1 MVETLVQQII
11 GVEASL
17 VGFEFDGEL
26 GRGGMGAVFR
36 VRKRDGGSPRALKI
50 VLPEFADHP
59 TIRTFFAR
67 EMQNSLALHH
77 AHIVESYAA
86 GVSGNTPYLVMEY
99 CAGGNLDG
107 LIDRFGG
114 RVPMNE
120 AVRITLELLEAL
132 EYAHTAEIRDVQLMD
147 GTIATA
153 HGLVHR
159 DIKPLNVFL
168 DRNGDGASAKL
179 GDFGLAKAYEL
190 ARRSGLTR
198 PGMVRGTLGFMPRQQ
213 LGDALQAG
221 PEVDVWAVAATLY
234 AMLTGETP
242 RDFNAKAA
250 VPRDA
255 HGYYIVQETAPL
267 PVRSREPDVPARLA
281 ALMDRALDDRE
292 DLAFRTASDFRRELV
307 AVL

>member
-1 MVETLVQQII
+1 MVEKLVRQII
-11 GVEASL
+11 GAEPSL
-17 VGFEFDGEL
+17 AGFEFDGEL

-36 VRKRDGGSPRALKI
+36 LREHNGGSLRALKI

-59 TIRTFFAR
+59 TIRMFFAR

-77 AHIVESYAA
+77 SHIVESYAA

-99 CAGGNLDG
+99 CAGGNLDA
-107 LIDRFGG
+107 LISRRGG
-114 RVPMNE
+114 RVPLNE
-120 AVRITLELLEAL
+120 AIRITLELLGAL
-132 EYAHTAEIRDVQLMD
+132 DYAHTAEIRGVQLTD
-147 GTIATA
+147 GTTATA
-153 HGLVHR
+153 YGLVHR

-168 DRNGDGASAKL
+168 DRTGDGASAKL
-179 GDFGLAKAYEL
+179 GDYGLAKAYEM
-190 ARRSGLTR
+190 AGRSGLTR

-242 RDFNAKAA
+242 RDFNAKAP
-250 VPRDA
+250 VSGDA
-255 HGYYIVQETAPL
+255 YGYYIVQETQPL
-267 PVRSREPDVPARLA
+267 PIRSREPDVPGRLA

-292 DLAFRTASDFRRELV
+292 DLAFRSASDFRRELL
-307 AVL
+307 AGL